1 MSTFGVDK
9 QGILSK
15 LNRSFTKR
23 HSWEDA
29 GEVILSENNIQPNA
43 NAEEKTARLKK
54 KNSIEGD
61 MEKSKHTLHNK
72 ERGDQFESDVGESS
86 LLCNICYALDSDCI
100 FMPCGHGGVCLGCS
114 KDVVRVQGEC
124 YLCRTPVEYV
134 LRYDNEDRKEDMFRI
149 VELHQFE

>member
-9 QGILSK
+9 QRILSK

-23 HSWEDA
+23 HTWEDA
-29 GEVILSENNIQPNA
+29 GEAILSENNIDSQGVGHGHGHGHA
-43 NAEEKTARLKK
+43 QRISKK
-54 KNSIEGD
+54 GSIEGD
-61 MEKSKHTLHNK
+61 MGADKKQAE
-72 ERGDQFESDVGESS
+72 QFDSDPNDSS

-134 LRYDNEDRKEDMFRI
+134 LRYDNEDRKDDMFRI